1 MSIARISGRML
12 KDNLERDSNLA
23 ISGNIVYV
31 DVTNL
36 KVGINTSAPSQ
47 TLTVTGSIGAT
58 GNVTAGNVSAT
69 GIAGT
74 LSTAAQT
81 SITSVGT
88 LTALAVTGN
97 VTSGNVAGTRG
108 VFTNIAGTLE
118 TAAQTSIT
126 SVGTLGSLAVTG
138 NVTAGNASATGNISA
153 SYFIG
158 NGSQLTGLTTV
169 GNVITLGLPS
179 DGSISNL
186 GAYTGWTS
194 STYVTEAIDDL
205 NEMLDNV
212 RANTFVKSV
221 TFTSN
226 TVAGGAGT
234 TVTLTTVATGNSN
247 RYDIDWG
254 TGETATTNSSSLVPT
269 HTYSTNTYSP
279 FTVTV
284 RAYNNAG
291 SGTGSEASFTRTGYI
306 VIYTADPVMG
316 VELFRDSTGGT
327 ALSGSTLYVTEG
339 DTFYLRNTTTNTTSA
354 TVAYVAN
361 FGDGVANT
369 AIASDSASGGVSGSR
384 LPYTYGYS
392 KSSGTGTNTI
402 TLTLTSHTTANP
414 ASIPRA
420 TTAAIKVYDAN
431 IATPS
436 GLSSKTITFSST
448 VGTSPLLAANFTD
461 NTLGAVYTAGT
472 SVNRTVATSGNIET
486 VTMTSY
492 AYDATSG
499 YLTAFVNGAES
510 GNITLT
516 SSDNTGSDVSLN
528 ISAESDY
535 QLLNAAGSSVVFAD
549 SIYSPGYFSGFKA
562 KVSKAASGISA
573 GVNSFQLRHSATGNS
588 TTVEFVK
595 DGLTSVP
602 TMAAGTL
609 SVGTAGTYR
618 YISGIPYFNSGSP
631 TVVISGATANSWIGQ
646 TYRSTSTPVTISGGT
661 NAEGT
666 TAASVTTTNFTYAQ
680 VDGASTFLSTG
691 IPVAGTGQSSPY
703 TLGNLTVSITNS
715 VRTIEQ
721 IGISAI
727 NVNGSSAVAENATKL
742 AVHSTAQS
750 GISEIAVTVA
760 TSSFGDGTYTDS
772 GKRSV
777 AFLANTTDT
786 PAYNGATNF
795 YTTSLYSESSDPG
808 VAGTKEATVRLG
820 VIKYDA
826 TNYSTGY
833 LPAGPNRSADTG
845 TQYFTFAFRRRSVAN
860 FDINITTN
868 GATAG
873 VAGVWIAAPGTTID
887 GYSGYN
893 GWLLAS
899 TTKAASGVPGS
910 LSGGNGSDGCAANS
924 GDRIAANT
932 SLSGGYTMSLGEENM
947 SNATGNVV
955 LVRIGL
961 ASGQSISTLSIGAA
975 A

>member
-58 GNVTAGNVSAT
+58 GNITAGNVSAT

-108 VFTNIAGTLE
+108 VFTDVAGTLE
-118 TAAQTSIT
+118 TVAQTNIT
-126 SVGTLGSLAVTG
+126 SVGTLGALAVTG

-186 GAYTGWTS
+186 GAYTGWTA

-316 VELFRDSTGGT
+316 VELFRNSTGGT

-492 AYDATSG
+492 AYNATSG
-499 YLTAFVNGAES
+499 YLTALVNGAES

-516 SSDNTGSDVSLN
+516 S
-528 ISAESDY
+528 
-535 QLLNAAGSSVVFAD
+535 
-549 SIYSPGYFSGFKA
+549 
-562 KVSKAASGISA
+562 
-573 GVNSFQLRHSATGNS
+573 
-588 TTVEFVK
+588 
-595 DGLTSVP
+595 
-602 TMAAGTL
+602 
-609 SVGTAGTYR
+609 
-618 YISGIPYFNSGSP
+618 
-631 TVVISGATANSWIGQ
+631 
-646 TYRSTSTPVTISGGT
+646 
-661 NAEGT
+661 
-666 TAASVTTTNFTYAQ
+666 
-680 VDGASTFLSTG
+680 
-691 IPVAGTGQSSPY
+691 
-703 TLGNLTVSITNS
+703 
-715 VRTIEQ
+715 
-721 IGISAI
+721 
-727 NVNGSSAVAENATKL
+727 
-742 AVHSTAQS
+742 
-750 GISEIAVTVA
+750 
-760 TSSFGDGTYTDS
+760 
-772 GKRSV
+772 
-777 AFLANTTDT
+777 
-786 PAYNGATNF
+786 
-795 YTTSLYSESSDPG
+795 
-808 VAGTKEATVRLG
+808 
-820 VIKYDA
+820 
-826 TNYSTGY
+826 
-833 LPAGPNRSADTG
+833 
-845 TQYFTFAFRRRSVAN
+845 
-860 FDINITTN
+860 
-868 GATAG
+868 
-873 VAGVWIAAPGTTID
+873 
-887 GYSGYN
+887 
-893 GWLLAS
+893 
-899 TTKAASGVPGS
+899 
-910 LSGGNGSDGCAANS
+910 
-924 GDRIAANT
+924 
-932 SLSGGYTMSLGEENM
+932 
-947 SNATGNVV
+947 
-955 LVRIGL
+955 
-961 ASGQSISTLSIGAA
+961 
-975 A
+975 